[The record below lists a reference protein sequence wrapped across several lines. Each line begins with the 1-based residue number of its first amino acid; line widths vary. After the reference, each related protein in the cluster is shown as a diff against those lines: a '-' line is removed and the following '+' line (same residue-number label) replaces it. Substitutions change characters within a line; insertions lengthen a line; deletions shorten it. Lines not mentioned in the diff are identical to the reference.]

1 MERKRLDLERKRRRK
16 LMDFEVGLKPLLRR
30 FSRER
35 VLEGF
40 WEEEEEEEEKGA
52 FGLRMEAE
60 IDEAWLN
67 WKFE

>member
-1 MERKRLDLERKRRRK
+1 
-16 LMDFEVGLKPLLRR
+16 MDFEVGLKPLLRR